1 MTDNKVIDDSNIR
14 ELGAKWV
21 FQELW
26 HSSAL
31 PSDAMHLEYTQ
42 ALINLAGAD
51 GVLADKER
59 QWILGNAVAKGASA
73 DVINHFTTYQPT
85 KADIEAMI
93 ASKPTFTQH
102 AGRSLIF
109 EAILA
114 ASADI
119 DLHAAERNAIY
130 RLGQSMGMDE
140 ALLQEIEQ
148 AAVNEISHR
157 RQIVALMYPEG
168 LHKSLNESETDFK
181 SEQT

>member
-1 MTDNKVIDDSNIR
+1 
-14 ELGAKWV
+14 
-21 FQELW
+21 
-26 HSSAL
+26 
-31 PSDAMHLEYTQ
+31 
-42 ALINLAGAD
+42 
-51 GVLADKER
+51 
-59 QWILGNAVAKGASA
+59 
-73 DVINHFTTYQPT
+73 
-85 KADIEAMI
+85 MI

-157 RQIVALMYPEG
+157 RQIVALMYPEAVG
-168 LHKSLNESETDFK
+168 SFRATMRELADDLMLSSDTSVIVDSKESAMKEAGEIIQSNAKIIAELGELIQNDKFCYDISNEKITIFK
-181 SEQT
+181 SVGIAIEDLAAAIVLYESLKKNKCE